1 MAAARARWRPS
12 RTLRGRLTVG
22 LAVIL
27 LAACAVLGAATALF
41 LRSFLLGQL
50 DSQLA
55 AAGGRFSVSL
65 ERGELAP
72 GGDDG
77 DADNAV
83 PGQSVGTI
91 GIRLLGGQVAQA
103 AEVSDD
109 GSNRT
114 LTFTAADTALLAA
127 LAPGRQ
133 ASSADLS
140 IGDYRLQAVAG
151 HDGDVQITGLPLHP
165 VNGTLARLAIIEA
178 ALFGIL
184 VLAGGTATA
193 IVVRR
198 TLQPL
203 ERVSATALRV
213 SELPLTDADTV
224 LPAGLGP
231 AEPTSEVDQVS
242 VAFDHMLEHVRSA
255 LAVRDATEDR
265 LRRFVADASHE
276 LRTPLATI
284 RAHAEYAGIADGP
297 PSAPVAEALSRIT
310 SATDRMGTLVADLL
324 LLARL
329 DAGRPLAR
337 EPVDLTRL
345 VLDAVFDARAAGP
358 EHHWRLDLPEEAVAV
373 TGDGERLH
381 QVLANL
387 LTNART
393 HTPAGTTV
401 TTTLSPGPAAVEVA
415 VRDDGPGIAA
425 ALQAEL
431 FDRFTRGDSSRAR
444 DHGSTG
450 LGLAIAYGIA
460 TVHDGTLTVTST
472 PGEGTAFLLR
482 LPAG

>member
-1 MAAARARWRPS
+1 MSAAARWVRWRPH
-12 RTLRGRLTVG
+12 RTLRGRLTAG

-65 ERGELAP
+65 ERG
-72 GGDDG
+72 GDG
-77 DADNAV
+77 DGDEAV

-91 GIRLLGGQVAQA
+91 GIRLLGGKVTQA
-103 AEVSDD
+103 AQVGED
-109 GSNRT
+109 GTNRP
-114 LTFTAADTALLAA
+114 LAFTPADTARLVA
-127 LAPGRQ
+127 LRPGGH
-133 ASSADLS
+133 ASGADLS
-140 IGDYRLQAVAG
+140 IGDFRLLAVAG
-151 HDGDVQITGLPLHP
+151 RDGDVQVTGLPLHP
-165 VNGTLARLAIIEA
+165 VKETLARLAVIEA
-178 ALFGIL
+178 TLFGVI

-193 IVVRR
+193 VVVRR

-203 ERVSATALRV
+203 ERVSATALQV
-213 SELPLTDADTV
+213 SQLPLTAADTV
-224 LPAGLGP
+224 LPDSIGP
-231 AEPTSEVDQVS
+231 ADPTSEIDRVS

-255 LAVRDATEDR
+255 LAARDTTEDR

-284 RAHAEYAGIADGP
+284 RAHAEYAGIADGA
-297 PSAPVAEALSRIT
+297 PSSSVAEALGRIT
-310 SATDRMGTLVADLL
+310 AATDRMGTLVADLL

-337 EPVDLTRL
+337 EAVDLTRL
-345 VLDAVFDARAAGP
+345 VLDAVVDARVAGP
-358 EHHWRLDLPEEAVAV
+358 DHRWRLDLPEDAITV

-401 TTTLSPGPAAVEVA
+401 TTTLVPGPGAVEVT
-415 VRDDGPGIAA
+415 VRDDGPGIPAPLRA
-425 ALQAEL
+425 DL
-431 FDRFTRGDSSRAR
+431 FDRLTRGDASRGR
-444 DHGSTG
+444 ERGSTG
-450 LGLAIAYGIA
+450 LGLAIAHGIA
-460 TVHDGTLTVTST
+460 TAHDGTLTVT
-472 PGEGTAFLLR
+472 GTAGDGAAFHLR
-482 LPAG
+482 LPADAR